1 MKYHIDIALWR
12 ISSKVTRYIRAN
24 GLSKSRFG
32 KLAVND
38 EHAVSTLSSMR
49 PERLRKIEAFM
60 AKPANQHPEDAS
72 HAGPAGRS
80 GHTKRGCGQ
89 TKTVKALSKGTSS
102 EKEKPRKAS
111 TKSTRT
117 KGENHE

>member
-1 MKYHIDIALWR
+1 MKYHIDIALGR

-38 EHAVSTLSSMR
+38 EHAAWELETMR
-49 PERLRKIEAFM
+49 PPRLREIEEYM
-60 AKPANQHPEDAS
+60 AKPAKKHPEDAS

-80 GHTKRGCGQ
+80 GHTKRGCGR
-89 TKTVKALSKGTSS
+89 KAVKSLSKGTSS

-111 TKSTRT
+111 NKST
-117 KGENHE
+117 KGEKHE

>member
-1 MKYHIDIALWR
+1 MKYHIDIALGR

-32 KLAVND
+32 KLALND
-38 EHAVSTLSSMR
+38 EHAVSTLATMR
-49 PERLRKIEAFM
+49 PGRLRKIEAYM
-60 AKPANQHPEDAS
+60 AKHAKKHPEDAS
-72 HAGPAGRS
+72 QAGPAGRS
-80 GHTKRGCGQ
+80 GHTKHGCGQ
-89 TKTVKALSKGTSS
+89 TKTVKSLSKGSSS

-111 TKSTRT
+111 TKHTT

>member
-1 MKYHIDIALWR
+1 MKYHIDIALGR

-32 KLAVND
+32 KMAVND
-38 EHAVSTLSSMR
+38 EHAAWELETMR
-49 PERLRKIEAFM
+49 PPRLREIEEYM
-60 AKPANQHPEDAS
+60 AKHANQHPEDAS

-102 EKEKPRKAS
+102 NGVKPRKAS
-111 TKSTRT
+111 TKHTT
-117 KGENHE
+117 KGEKHE

>member
-1 MKYHIDIALWR
+1 MKYHIDIALGR

-60 AKPANQHPEDAS
+60 AKHAKKHPEDAS
-72 HAGPAGRS
+72 HAGSAGQS
-80 GHTKRGCGQ
+80 EHTKRGCGR
-89 TKTVKALSKGTSS
+89 KAVKSLSKGTSS

-111 TKSTRT
+111 NKSST
-117 KGENHE
+117 KGEKHE

>member
-1 MKYHIDIALWR
+1 MKYHIDIALGR

-38 EHAVSTLSSMR
+38 EHAVSTLATMR

-60 AKPANQHPEDAS
+60 AKHAEKHPKDAS
-72 HAGPAGRS
+72 HAGPAGQS
-80 GHTKRGCGQ
+80 EHTKRGCGQ
-89 TKTVKALSKGTSS
+89 RKTVKALSKGTSS
-102 EKEKPRKAS
+102 NGVKPRKAS
-111 TKSTRT
+111 NKHTT
-117 KGENHE
+117 KGEKHG

>member
-1 MKYHIDIALWR
+1 MKYHIDIALGR

-38 EHAVSTLSSMR
+38 EHAAWELETMR
-49 PERLRKIEAFM
+49 PPRLREIEEYM
-60 AKPANQHPEDAS
+60 AKPANQHPKDAS

-80 GHTKRGCGQ
+80 GHTKRGCGR
-89 TKTVKALSKGTSS
+89 KAVKSLSKGTSS

-111 TKSTRT
+111 NKST
-117 KGENHE
+117 KGEKHE

>member
-1 MKYHIDIALWR
+1 MKYHIDIALGR

-32 KLAVND
+32 KLSVND
-38 EHAVSTLSSMR
+38 EHAVSTLATMR

-60 AKPANQHPEDAS
+60 AQHANQHPEDAS

-80 GHTKRGCGQ
+80 GHTKRGCGR
-89 TKTVKALSKGTSS
+89 KAVKSLSKGTSS

-111 TKSTRT
+111 NKSST
-117 KGENHE
+117 KGEKHE